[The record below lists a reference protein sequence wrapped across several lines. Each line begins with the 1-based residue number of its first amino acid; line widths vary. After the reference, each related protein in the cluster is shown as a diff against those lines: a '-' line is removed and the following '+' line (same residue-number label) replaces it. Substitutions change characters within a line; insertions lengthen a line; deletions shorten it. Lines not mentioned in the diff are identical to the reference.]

1 MTEDRAVDETKGEQE
16 NVRIF
21 KYIHKSPVLRTA
33 LHGMSELINTRLSS
47 EGLDICF
54 ELIEAGVHPQAL
66 AEVILHVL
74 EAKQKHVIGSGSQ
87 NDNQ

>member
-1 MTEDRAVDETKGEQE
+1 MTEDREEKETNGRQE

-21 KYIHKSPVLRTA
+21 KYIHKSPVLRVA

-47 EGLDICF
+47 QELDICF

-66 AEVILHVL
+66 AQVILHVL
-74 EAKQKHVIGSGSQ
+74 EAKQKHVIGSQ
-87 NDNQ
+87 YDTR